1 MEFTLFDNSLEIAR
15 FELFEED
22 FKREHPKKDAY
33 WTGAQMTLYAGIS
46 PYGFSQFRP
55 NGGGSAKGGFFDEG
69 TTIDLYF
76 VQNWLVN
83 QVAVCTS

>member
-1 MEFTLFDNSLEIAR
+1 MEFTLFDNGLEIAR

-22 FKREHPKKDAY
+22 FKREHPIKDAY
-33 WTGAQMTLYAGIS
+33 WTGAQMASYGSIS
-46 PYGFSQFRP
+46 PYGFLHFRP
-55 NGGGSAKGGFFDEG
+55 NCGGSAMDGILGQG

-83 QVAVCTS
+83 QVAVRTS

>member
-1 MEFTLFDNSLEIAR
+1 
-15 FELFEED
+15 
-22 FKREHPKKDAY
+22 
-33 WTGAQMTLYAGIS
+33 MTLYARIS

-55 NGGGSAKGGFFDEG
+55 NGSGSAMDGVLGQG

-83 QVAVCTS
+83 QVAVRTS

>member
-1 MEFTLFDNSLEIAR
+1 M
-15 FELFEED
+15 
-22 FKREHPKKDAY
+22 P
-33 WTGAQMTLYAGIS
+33 LYASIS

-55 NGGGSAKGGFFDEG
+55 NGGGSAIDGILGQG

-83 QVAVCTS
+83 QVAVRTS